1 VQALILVWHDRLTEA
16 QAALRILLDH
26 ADQSG
31 DESSLARIHFALSY
45 RALLAGS
52 WREAVASA
60 IYANELAQQTGQQ
73 PQVGMLLYAKS
84 TLDAHLGDESAVT
97 TALNAMETDPSLQG
111 HVAAQLISR
120 AAVGLTEL
128 SRDQPETAH
137 SQLAPAVVT
146 VRQAGIAEPGAMR
159 FVYDDIEALTRLG
172 RTEEAEELLAW
183 IDARAR
189 ATGRTSALATGARC
203 RGLLLAAAG
212 DAPGAVA
219 MLEQAVDRQR
229 AVLPFERARS
239 LLALGVAQRR
249 IRQKRAARTTL
260 EEAGQLFAQLGAS
273 IWERKAIA
281 ELHRIS
287 GRATATGL
295 TPTERLVAE
304 LVAEGRTNREVA
316 ATLFV
321 SVKTVETTL
330 SRTYAKLGVSSR
342 TALAHHMSKSRETT
356 GSAERGRP

>member
-1 VQALILVWHDRLTEA
+1 
-16 QAALRILLDH
+16 
-26 ADQSG
+26 
-31 DESSLARIHFALSY
+31 
-45 RALLAGS
+45 
-52 WREAVASA
+52 
-60 IYANELAQQTGQQ
+60 
-73 PQVGMLLYAKS
+73 
-84 TLDAHLGDESAVT
+84 
-97 TALNAMETDPSLQG
+97 
-111 HVAAQLISR
+111 
-120 AAVGLTEL
+120 
-128 SRDQPETAH
+128 
-137 SQLAPAVVT
+137 
-146 VRQAGIAEPGAMR
+146 
-159 FVYDDIEALTRLG
+159 
-172 RTEEAEELLAW
+172 
-183 IDARAR
+183 
-189 ATGRTSALATGARC
+189 
-203 RGLLLAAAG
+203 
-212 DAPGAVA
+212 

-273 IWERKAIA
+273 IWERKAVA